1 MKKVII
7 LLFMSFLLGQ
17 EPIEKEQSFVPGEQY
32 KYNLFVDL
40 IKIGPNLIKLGSAT
54 LSTKKIETING
65 REAYH
70 LNFSVKTSKVGDAL
84 YKIRDTIDVWVD
96 TESLQLIKQVK
107 KLREK
112 NVRRQSTTIITG
124 STAITD
130 GKEYSIPENVF
141 DPYAL
146 IMILK
151 NEDIAEKKSKKF
163 TILDDGKVKQIE
175 IQNIGIKTIRTPA
188 GKFDAYTYKP
198 LHNGKSVLKNK
209 GDMQISYGIINNR
222 TVPVK
227 ISLKL
232 SKGVIVLKLK
242 KSSNIINE

>member
-1 MKKVII
+1 MK
-7 LLFMSFLLGQ
+7 
-17 EPIEKEQSFVPGEQY
+17 
-32 KYNLFVDL
+32 
-40 IKIGPNLIKLGSAT
+40 
-54 LSTKKIETING
+54 
-65 REAYH
+65 
-70 LNFSVKTSKVGDAL
+70 
-84 YKIRDTIDVWVD
+84 
-96 TESLQLIKQVK
+96 
-107 KLREK
+107 K

-151 NEDIAEKKSKKF
+151 MKILQRKNQKKF

-175 IQNIGIKTIRTPA
+175 IQNIGVKTIRTPA

>member
-1 MKKVII
+1 MKKLIT
-7 LLFMSFLLGQ
+7 LLSVSFLLGQ
-17 EPIEKEQSFVPGEQY
+17 TPIEKESSFIPGEQY
-32 KYNLFVDL
+32 KYDLFVDL

-54 LSTKKIETING
+54 LSIKKIDTING
-65 REAYH
+65 QQAYH
-70 LNFSVKTSKVGDAL
+70 LNFSVKTSKMGDAL

-107 KLREK
+107 KLRER
-112 NVRRQSTTIITG
+112 NVRRESTTIITG
-124 STAITD
+124 NTAITD
-130 GKEYSIPENVF
+130 GKEYTIPENVF

-151 NEDIAEKKSKKF
+151 NENIAEKESKKF
-163 TILDDGKVKQIE
+163 TILDGGKVREIE
-175 IQNIGIKTIRTPA
+175 IQNIGLKTIRTRA
-188 GKFDAYTYKP
+188 GKFDSYTYKP
-198 LHNGKSVLKNK
+198 LYNGKSALKNK

-232 SKGVIVLKLK
+232 GNGVIVLKLK
-242 KSSNIINE
+242 KSSNIIDY

>member
-1 MKKVII
+1 MKKIII

-17 EPIEKEQSFVPGEQY
+17 TSLEKSPSFVPGEEY
-32 KYNLFVDL
+32 KYDLFVDL
-40 IKIGPNLIKLGSAT
+40 IKIGPDLIKLGSAT
-54 LSTKKIETING
+54 LSIKNIEMING

-70 LNFSVKTSKVGDAL
+70 LNFSVKTSKLGDAL

-96 TESLQLIKQVK
+96 TESLGLIKQVK
-107 KLREK
+107 KLRER
-112 NVRRQSTTIITG
+112 NTRRESTTIIEG
-124 STAITD
+124 NKAITN
-130 GKEYSIPENVF
+130 GKEYTIPDNIF

-151 NEDIAEKKSKKF
+151 NENILEKESKKF
-163 TILDDGKVKQIE
+163 TTLDEGKVREIE
-175 IQNIGIKTIRTPA
+175 IQNIGMKTIRTPA

-198 LHNGKSVLKNK
+198 LHNGRSALKNK
-209 GDMQISYGIINNR
+209 GDMQISYGTINNR

-242 KSSNIINE
+242 KSKNIID

>member
-112 NVRRQSTTIITG
+112 NVRRQSNTIIK
-124 STAITD
+124 
-130 GKEYSIPENVF
+130 GKEYAIPENVF

-163 TILDDGKVKQIE
+163 TILDGGKVRQIE
-175 IQNIGIKTIRTPA
+175 IQNIGVKTIRTPA

-232 SKGVIVLKLK
+232 SNGVIVLKLK
-242 KSSNIINE
+242 KSSNIVNE